1 MKDNIL
7 KLNPFFA
14 LFSPVRFLMVLV
26 YSALFAFLIF
36 YDTAVN
42 IPMIILAVIFI
53 VFSYIR
59 LTRKI
64 YIERGS
70 MEFIYYH
77 RVRGFRKY
85 RYVKT
90 LYTVTDIE
98 YLKFEQN
105 FVEKLFG
112 AGHFSIIC
120 RSNIDA
126 SKEYYY
132 KIEPKKSFTFYGLT
146 NFRQTKKEICD
157 ILGVNES
164 E

>member
-7 KLNPFFA
+7 KLSPFFA
-14 LFSPVRFLMVLV
+14 LFSPVRFLLVLV
-26 YSALFAFLIF
+26 YTALFAFLIF
-36 YDTAVN
+36 YNSDLN
-42 IPMIILAVIFI
+42 IPMAILAVIFI
-53 VFSYIR
+53 ILSYHR
-59 LTRKI
+59 MTRKI

-77 RVRGFRKY
+77 RVRGFRRY

-105 FVEKLFG
+105 PVEKLFG
-112 AGHFSIIC
+112 AGHFSIVC
-120 RSNIDA
+120 RSNYDA

-146 NFRQTKKEICD
+146 DFKNTKKEICNL
-157 ILGVNES
+157 LGVNES